1 MLHVVNKLQFE
12 AACATESQAFDL
24 RLNFSGARQDEIA
37 MVIDKVCS
45 KYVAEDEWVKIDRI
59 EVDMGHF
66 DINKFEQLFTDLFL
80 AKFEKAFTD
89 KLQPISAWDKE
100 TAKQLS
106 MAECVIIFLKSG
118 VLPWWAPDSGADLQR
133 IMLEVLE
140 KQEAKLKQFL
150 LDHRFDKK
158 IWMRISFQFDEKI
171 QLKLIS
177 IFPELISAV
186 KKIREWILGAEQS
199 TPSIEDA
206 SIQQKT
212 ILLIHRYVLENAG
225 LFFTSVPTEQ
235 VLISRVKESLVPFL
249 HAAGLDLPLHFPGEK
264 IIEPVTES
272 TTEEEPRKL
281 HALDPLKE
289 NEKPAFEDDR
299 AYEIPE
305 RIMVRQ
311 AGIVLLAPYL
321 KPFFT
326 NLELLDGNEWK
337 DHRANYK
344 AIHLLHF
351 LATGLQHV
359 PEHSLVLEKLL
370 CGMQPADPIPADIEL
385 TAHEIEEAEELL
397 RSVVENWKVLKNT
410 SINGLRETFLKR
422 DGVLSRK
429 EKDWLLQVERKTADV
444 LLESIPWGYSTISL
458 GWNEHLV
465 IIEW

>member
-37 MVIDKVCS
+37 AVIDKVCS

-66 DINKFEQLFTDLFL
+66 DIHAFEQLFTNLFL
-80 AKFEKAFTD
+80 AKFEKAFTE
-89 KLQPISAWDKE
+89 KLQPITAWDKE
-100 TAKQLS
+100 TAKQQS
-106 MAECVIIFLKSG
+106 MAACIIVFLKSG
-118 VLPWWAPDSGADLQR
+118 VLPWWAPVGQADLQR

-140 KQEAKLKQFL
+140 KQEAKLKEFL
-150 LDHRFDKK
+150 LEHRFDRN
-158 IWMRISFQFDEKI
+158 IWMRISYQFDESI

-177 IFPELISAV
+177 IFPELISAA
-186 KKIREWILGAEQS
+186 KKIRQWILGTEQGIQFV
-199 TPSIEDA
+199 TEPSRV
-206 SIQQKT
+206 QKT
-212 ILLIHRYVLENAG
+212 IFLIHKYVLEDAG
-225 LFFTSVPTEQ
+225 LFFTVMPTEQ
-235 VLISRVKESLVPFL
+235 VLIGRVKESLVPFL
-249 HAAGLDLPLHFPGEK
+249 HAAGLDLPFNFPDEK
-264 IIEPVTES
+264 IMDPES
-272 TTEEEPRKL
+272 SLFTEEDPRKM
-281 HALDPLKE
+281 HAVDPLKE
-289 NEKPAFEDDR
+289 NEKPAFEDDGQ
-299 AYEIPE
+299 YEMPE

-321 KPFFT
+321 KSFFT

-351 LATGLQHV
+351 LATGLQNA

-370 CGMQPADPIPADIEL
+370 CGMQPANPIPADIEL
-385 TAHEIEEAEELL
+385 TVHEMEEGEELL
-397 RSVVENWKVLKNT
+397 RSVVENWQVLKNT